1 MGRRN
6 NGEGSYYFNIKR
18 EAWEYKLPYHDNFGI
33 RRYKKFTGKTK
44 KEIQKKVQRFK
55 EERDEMADNV
65 MKLKDWMDAWFNA
78 YIVGHVKL
86 RTEERYRLAIKRYI
100 VPFIGD
106 LPLDDSL
113 TGMKV
118 QVFLNELYNNG
129 GQNGSKLAART
140 VNAARMI
147 LNSALKRAVGEHLIA
162 TNPVQLT
169 KPIKAEPAV
178 IRPLT
183 QQECQ
188 MLVNSAWREPN
199 KAMWIA
205 VVLALE
211 TGFRKSEI
219 FGLKWSDIDFEN
231 NRISITETAVTGN
244 HGIMI
249 HASGK
254 TKYSRRTVEVT
265 QGCMKKLRL
274 YQKWQDTFIHA
285 MCVMNNYENYLITAE
300 TGRIKD
306 PNDFTNVVFKRIL
319 TRAGL
324 DRKIRFHDLRH
335 THATQLLAAGVDIK
349 TVSLRLGHASIR
361 ITLDT
366 YVHVIP
372 SMQNNAISKLEA
384 LGLTN

>member
-6 NGEGSYYFNIKR
+6 NGEGSYYFNAQR

-33 RRYKKFTGKTK
+33 RHYKKFTGKTK
-44 KEIQKKVQRFK
+44 KEIKKKVQIFK
-55 EERDEMADNV
+55 EECVKNADTV
-65 MKLKDWMDAWFNA
+65 MTIKDWMEAWFNA

-100 VPFIGD
+100 NPFIGE

-118 QVFLNELYNNG
+118 QIFLNTLYNNG
-129 GQNGSKLAART
+129 GKDGGMLAART

-147 LNSALKRAVGEHLIA
+147 LNSALKRAVGERLIA

-169 KPIKAEPAV
+169 KPIKADPPV

-183 QQECQ
+183 QPECQ
-188 MLVNSAWREPN
+188 KLVNSAWQEPN

-205 VVLALE
+205 VVIALE

-219 FGLKWSDIDFEN
+219 FGLKWSDIDFSKN
-231 NRISITETAVTGN
+231 LISITETAVTGN
-244 HGIMI
+244 HGIMVQ
-249 HASGK
+249 ASGK

-265 QGCMKKLRL
+265 QGCMKKIRL
-274 YQKWQDTFIHA
+274 YQKWQKTFIHA
-285 MCVMNNYENYLITAE
+285 MRIIDNYENYLITAE

-319 TRAGL
+319 ARAGL

-372 SMQNNAISKLEA
+372 SMQNNAIIKLEA
-384 LGLTN
+384 LSLTN

>member
-249 HASGK
+249 QASGQ

>member
-1 MGRRN
+1 MSRRN
-6 NGEGSYYFNIKR
+6 NGEGSYYFNAKR
-18 EAWEYKLPYHDNFGI
+18 ESWEYKLPYHDEFGI

-44 KEIQKKVQRFK
+44 KEIQKKVQVFK
-55 EERDEMADNV
+55 AERAEKVDNV
-65 MKLKDWMDAWFNA
+65 MKVKDWMDAWFNA

-118 QVFLNELYNNG
+118 QMFLNELHNYG
-129 GQNGSKLAART
+129 GQNGGKLAART

-147 LNSALKRAVGEHLIA
+147 LNSAFKRAVGEHLMA

-188 MLVNSAWREPN
+188 MLVNSAWQEPN

-205 VVLALE
+205 VVIALE

-219 FGLKWSDIDFEN
+219 FGLKWSDINFEN

-249 HASGK
+249 QASGK

-265 QGCMKKLRL
+265 QGCMKKIRL
-274 YQKWQDTFIHA
+274 YQKWQKTFIHA
-285 MCVMNNYENYLITAE
+285 MHVVDNYENYLITAE

-319 TRAGL
+319 TRVGL

-372 SMQNNAISKLEA
+372 AMQNNAITKLET
-384 LGLTN
+384 LSLTN

>member
-44 KEIQKKVQRFK
+44 KEIQKKVQTFK
-55 EERDEMADNV
+55 EERAEMADNV

-86 RTEERYRLAIKRYI
+86 RTEERYRLAINRYI

-147 LNSALKRAVGEHLIA
+147 LNSALKRAVGERLLA

-169 KPIKAEPAV
+169 KPIKAELTV

-183 QQECQ
+183 KHECQ
-188 MLVNSAWREPN
+188 ILVNSAWQEPN

-249 HASGK
+249 QASGK

-372 SMQNNAISKLEA
+372 SMQNNAIS
-384 LGLTN
+384 